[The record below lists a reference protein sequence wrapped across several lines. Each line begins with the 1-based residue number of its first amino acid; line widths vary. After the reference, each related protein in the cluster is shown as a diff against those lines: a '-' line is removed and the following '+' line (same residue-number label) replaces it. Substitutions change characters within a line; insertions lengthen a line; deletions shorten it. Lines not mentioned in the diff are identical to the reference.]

1 MNSGNIFEAQ
11 VGKAKGVEERSET
24 LEERVARFQK
34 AYAEEHIT
42 LKNKAE
48 KWLLDSCD
56 PKYDCEEDCLEEF
69 VEPDMMDHFS
79 DGFAAAQQRMADWR
93 YAEYKKNKAAGIAAH
108 KKSMNTHYSDKNG
121 CYVEGCTLCAIGSMN
136 EVLEA
141 SFIAGKKG
149 RIVRRDTIVVRPYT
163 EEQKAHMYMWMNLSD
178 VDSNGR
184 PILWMDEEEEHN
196 KEVRNCPKIYKLPP
210 FPGFPETKVR
220 TDQMVWHRM
229 FQGGVYWDCDVYG
242 IFNIETMYENDV
254 CGDENRTIFVI
265 TVLEPVLSR
274 TERIN
279 ELVYKEKFMRALFV
293 DMTTADIDMEPYYGQ
308 LHDVFEPNMLESKD
322 ITAFLAKRMEAG
334 LDLSYGE
341 KPQMLKQG
349 KKYDTQVKAEL
360 NLLCQSNGLPTPD
373 WQVEQKMRG
382 NTPLFHCIAN
392 FEGKKYVGT
401 VWHSSKQNAQ
411 CEIATMIVADKERW
425 CREKEE
431 EDYIEEDIYY
441 TPEPAKRE
449 KTQKEGWATIQEI
462 RAATPAKAEK
472 TLLDYANKRADFLQG
487 VLLNQQQLID
497 NSIAAGRA
505 QGYISQPQ
513 MLKPGK
519 FQQSLVNRATAAG
532 AKNAEN
538 HGGSEPHPSKAKLVA
553 VQLNED
559 EDEHVPNRFHGLVY
573 SEADETEKPQMKKG
587 ESSTSDDE
595 FEVKAKD
602 HPKNK
607 IERRVTTAQKKD
619 DEEFGA
625 PMETA
630 EWTEEEM
637 EAYVEDNTTTEYIDT
652 ANVKHL
658 EALLE
663 ADGIKEPTEEDMI
676 NRQNALGALVGIP
689 PVRSLWSPEQAKLYV
704 EKCQEQV
711 EKQKEEIAKRQAAE
725 AAKQNRAPLKVVV
738 QNEKTLSP
746 VELRAINIAAQST
759 AHHIDRNRA
768 RGPKGFREMNLEMMK
783 EIFSDWL
790 KDSCLNPRPFGWY
803 SLKRHVRDEFALR
816 GVDQKFWDYQTT
828 QEYRKTKVSE
838 FLLRTPEPEPIAVQL
853 KKTEQTETFEKQKKI
868 LEEYES
874 KPFVHKVRE
883 ITQNVGL
890 EIKKSADT
898 FATWW
903 MERPIL
909 ANLLRALVIWA
920 GVSMMTS
927 TMSFAL
933 VLGIPPIFSL
943 ALGIIVMVLVMMR
956 GYMYAMFV
964 SYVISSFGC
973 GPWFVVIAV
982 WTGIT
987 AITTLLAQAAATS
1000 VRWKIRKLES
1010 AEAERIA
1017 REEIKEQKQGLIDGT
1032 TKAVGETISKI
1043 ASTMQFPTRT
1053 VSNLRA
1059 LVGLVKDFPSAIRV
1073 IAEFWN
1079 VYFFD
1084 VTKCVAETDIE
1095 IWHQEE
1101 IGKIYVLRGL
1111 KGHEIATRVIPSG
1124 FTFHLW
1130 TTTTRRFIELGK
1142 DLPQVPLNRIG
1153 GSAGDVILMKKDDIK
1168 MEKNLIIQYQN
1179 QQKYKKIKWETRA
1192 YDWLNRRVLPETSIA
1207 APGLGYAYPTFVPK
1221 APTPPE
1227 EKLESTADKMDWFDT
1242 MEKAATILNG
1252 AKDDETP
1259 QSHHL
1264 DAVRQLSAQFADY
1277 IKARSQG
1284 VKEYVMIR
1292 KWWVLFLAAVGCAG
1306 FAFVSMLVWSYLKRQ
1321 ESEEES
1327 SDMAVLAD
1335 GTVMIDQRSEAVVHV
1350 QQPQAN
1356 VLKYDVDA
1364 DFEIIKVRSPDG
1376 KYFGYDPER
1385 INQEYLKDKK
1395 PGDVVPVKVWSNK
1408 GARELKMIV
1417 TENGEELQA
1426 AANKRGGIILK
1437 KLKGSEENDAV
1448 RMEMKQLFER
1458 TRSLP
1463 LPPKREPRKVVS
1475 RVIEGKSPMI
1485 KRSSEVIK
1493 NRNMKQQSIGGV
1505 IQPAFE
1511 SQQAWKST
1519 FDTRVNYC
1527 IYVCDRFVCQ
1537 VTKVPGGILF
1547 NKHFDELPDLKD
1559 GPLTLWNPRVGT
1571 SQAITWDWS
1580 KVETFANSKDLSYLP
1595 LTKAYSHLPCVDGQ
1609 AMEMVALPEGTYSGW
1624 IMGYDPDSRDGVPFQ
1639 NQIEIVKRG
1648 NELHYFT
1655 DNKPGQCMSLIF
1667 LDTPKKQLVGWH
1679 KSGSAPGRKCTA
1691 EAVTTEIIDRC
1702 YSGQPDRLF

>member
-1 MNSGNIFEAQ
+1 MNSEAQ
-11 VGKAKGVEERSET
+11 VGKAKEVEERSET

-34 AYAEEHIT
+34 VYAEEQIT
-42 LKNKAE
+42 VRNKAN

-56 PKYDCEEDCLEEF
+56 PSYDCEEDCLEEF
-69 VEPDMMDHFS
+69 VDSDMMDHFS

-93 YAEYKKNKAAGIAAH
+93 YAEYKRNKAAGIAAH

-141 SFIAGKKG
+141 SFIADKKG

-184 PILWMDEEEEHN
+184 PILWMDEEGEHN

-210 FPGFPETKVR
+210 FPGFPETKAR
-220 TDQMVWHRM
+220 TDQMIWHRM

-242 IFNIETMYENDV
+242 IFNIETMYENYIS
-254 CGDENRTIFVI
+254 GDENRTIFVI

-293 DMTTADIDMEPYYGQ
+293 DMTTVDINMEPYYGQ

-322 ITAFLAKRMEAG
+322 ITTFLAKRMEAG

-349 KKYDTQVKAEL
+349 KKYDTQIKAEL
-360 NLLCQSNGLPTPD
+360 NLLCQSNGLPVPE

-382 NTPLFHCIAN
+382 NAPLFHCTAN

-431 EDYIEEDIYY
+431 EDFIEEDIYY
-441 TPEPAKRE
+441 TPEPAKKE
-449 KTQKEGWATIQEI
+449 KTQKEGWATVQEI
-462 RAATPAKAEK
+462 RAAKSVKPEK

-519 FQQSLVNRATAAG
+519 FQQSLVNRVTVAG

-538 HGGSEPHPSKAKLVA
+538 HGGSEPLS
-553 VQLNED
+553 
-559 EDEHVPNRFHGLVY
+559 
-573 SEADETEKPQMKKG
+573 
-587 ESSTSDDE
+587 SDDE

-607 IERRVTTAQKKD
+607 TERRMTVAQKKD
-619 DEEFGA
+619 DEEFG
-625 PMETA
+625 PPLETT

-637 EAYVEDNTTTEYIDT
+637 EAYIEDNATTAYVDT

-676 NRQNALGALVGIP
+676 KRQNALGALVGMP
-689 PVRSLWSPEQAKLYV
+689 PMQSLWSPEQAKFYV

-711 EKQKEEIAKRQAAE
+711 EKQKEEIVKRQAAE
-725 AAKQNRAPLKVVV
+725 AAKQNKAPPKVVA
-738 QNEKTLSP
+738 QDEKTLSS

-790 KDSCLNPRPFGWY
+790 KESYLNSRPYSWY
-803 SLKRHVRDEFALR
+803 SLKRHVRDEFALK
-816 GVDQKFWDYQTT
+816 GVDQKFWDYSTT
-828 QEYRKTKVSE
+828 QAYRQQKVGE
-838 FLLRTPEPEPIAVQL
+838 FLLRTPEPEPIPVQL
-853 KKTEQTETFEKQKKI
+853 KKTEQTETFEKQKEI
-868 LEEYES
+868 LEEYEN
-874 KPFVHKVRE
+874 KTIGQRVKK
-883 ITQNVGL
+883 ITENVGI
-890 EIKKSADT
+890 ETKKRIDT
-898 FATWW
+898 FAEWW
-903 MERPIL
+903 MAKPFLGYIL
-909 ANLLRALVIWA
+909 HALIIWA

-927 TMSFAL
+927 MMSFAL
-933 VLGIPPIFSL
+933 VLGISPLFSL
-943 ALGIIVMVLVMMR
+943 LIGVMAMVLVMMR

-964 SYVISSFGC
+964 SYAIASFGC

-987 AITTLLAQAAATS
+987 ATITLLAQAAATS

-1010 AEAERIA
+1010 AEAARIA
-1017 REEIKEQKQGLIDGT
+1017 REEMKEQKQGLIDGT
-1032 TKAVGETISKI
+1032 TKAVGETIGKI
-1043 ASTMQFPTRT
+1043 ASTLQFPTRT

-1084 VTKCVAETDIE
+1084 VTKCAAEADIV
-1095 IWHQEE
+1095 IWQQEE
-1101 IGKIYVLRGL
+1101 VGKIFILKGL

-1124 FTFHLW
+1124 FTFFLW
-1130 TTTTRRFIELGK
+1130 TSTTRRFTELGK
-1142 DLPQVPLNRIG
+1142 DMPQVPLNRIG
-1153 GSAGDVILMKKDDIK
+1153 GDAGDVILMKKDDIV

-1179 QQKYKKIKWETRA
+1179 PKKYKKIKWETRA
-1192 YDWLNRRVLPETSIA
+1192 YDWLNRRVLAESAVA
-1207 APGLGYAYPTFVPK
+1207 APGIGYTYPTFVP
-1221 APTPPE
+1221 AVPVAPE
-1227 EKLESTADKMDWFDT
+1227 EPLESTAHKMDWFDVADKT
-1242 MEKAATILNG
+1242 ADILSGNNEE
-1252 AKDDETP
+1252 ETP

-1264 DAVRQLSAQFADY
+1264 DAVRQLAAQFANY
-1277 IKARSQG
+1277 VQKRSQG
-1284 VKEYVMIR
+1284 IKEYVMLR
-1292 KWWVLFLAAVGCAG
+1292 KWWTLFLAGVGCAG

-1321 ESEEES
+1321 ESEDEPTNTAILS
-1327 SDMAVLAD
+1327 D
-1335 GTVMIDQRSEAVVHV
+1335 GTIMVDQKTEVVVHGEMV

-1385 INQEYLKDKK
+1385 LNQEYLKDKK

-1408 GARELKMIV
+1408 GARELRMIV
-1417 TENGEELQA
+1417 TESGEELQSA
-1426 AANKRGGIILK
+1426 THASGKIYARKLNKPEDQAVK
-1437 KLKGSEENDAV
+1437 K
-1448 RMEMKQLFER
+1448 EMKQMFKNR
-1458 TRSLP
+1458 AVP
-1463 LPPKREPRKVVS
+1463 LPPKREPTKVVS
-1475 RVIEGKSPMI
+1475 RVVENKTPII

-1505 IQPAFE
+1505 IQPVFE

-1519 FDTRVNYC
+1519 LDTRVNYC
-1527 IYVCDRFVCQ
+1527 IFVCDRFVCQ
-1537 VTKVPGGILF
+1537 VTKVPGGIIF

-1580 KVETFANSKDLSYLP
+1580 KVENFANSKDLSYHP

-1609 AMEMVALPEGTYSGW
+1609 AMEMVVLPEGTYSGW

-1679 KSGSAPGRKCTA
+1679 KSGSSPGRKCTA

>member
-1 MNSGNIFEAQ
+1 MNSGNMFEAQ
-11 VGKAKGVEERSET
+11 VGKAKEVEERSET

-34 AYAEEHIT
+34 AYAEEQIT
-42 LKNKAE
+42 VRNKAQ
-48 KWLLDSCD
+48 KWLMDSCD
-56 PKYDCEEDCLEEF
+56 PNYDCEEDCLEEF

-79 DGFAAAQQRMADWR
+79 DGFAAAQQRMADFR

-141 SFIAGKKG
+141 SFIADKKG

-210 FPGFPETKVR
+210 FPGFPETKAR
-220 TDQMVWHRM
+220 TDQMIWHRM

-242 IFNIETMYENDV
+242 IFNIETMYENYV
-254 CGDENRTIFVI
+254 SGDENRTIFVI

-279 ELVYKEKFMRALFV
+279 EIVYKEKFMRALFV
-293 DMTTADIDMEPYYGQ
+293 DMTTVDIGMEPYYGQ

-322 ITAFLAKRMEAG
+322 ITAFLARRMEAG
-334 LDLSYGE
+334 LDLSLGE
-341 KPQMLKQG
+341 KLQMLKQG
-349 KKYDTQVKAEL
+349 KKYDTQIKAEL
-360 NLLCQSNGLPTPD
+360 NLLCQSNGLPTPE

-431 EDYIEEDIYY
+431 EDFIEEDIYY
-441 TPEPAKRE
+441 TPEPAKKE
-449 KTQKEGWATIQEI
+449 KTQKEGWATVQEI
-462 RAATPAKAEK
+462 RAAKPVKPEK

-487 VLLNQQQLID
+487 ILLNQQQLID

-513 MLKPGK
+513 MLKP
-519 FQQSLVNRATAAG
+519 S
-532 AKNAEN
+532 
-538 HGGSEPHPSKAKLVA
+538 
-553 VQLNED
+553 
-559 EDEHVPNRFHGLVY
+559 
-573 SEADETEKPQMKKG
+573 QMKKG
-587 ESSTSDDE
+587 EPLSSDDE

-607 IERRVTTAQKKD
+607 TERRMTVAQKKD
-619 DEEFGA
+619 DEEFG
-625 PMETA
+625 PPLETT

-637 EAYVEDNTTTEYIDT
+637 EAYIEDNATAAYVDT

-658 EALLE
+658 EVLLE

-676 NRQNALGALVGIP
+676 KRQNALGALVGMP
-689 PVRSLWSPEQAKLYV
+689 PVQSLWSPEQAKFYV

-725 AAKQNRAPLKVVV
+725 AAKQNKAPPKVVA
-738 QNEKTLSP
+738 QDEKTLSP

-803 SLKRHVRDEFALR
+803 SLKRHVRDEFALK

-853 KKTEQTETFEKQKKI
+853 KKTEQTETFEKQKEI

-874 KPFVHKVRE
+874 KPFVHKVRK
-883 ITQNVGL
+883 ITENVGL
-890 EIKKSADT
+890 EIKKSADV

-943 ALGIIVMVLVMMR
+943 FLGIVVMVLVMMR

-1017 REEIKEQKQGLIDGT
+1017 REEMKEQKQGLIDGT

-1124 FTFHLW
+1124 FTFYLW
-1130 TTTTRRFIELGK
+1130 TTATRRFTELGK

-1207 APGLGYAYPTFVPK
+1207 APGVGYTYPTFVPK

-1242 MEKAATILNG
+1242 LEKAATVLNG
-1252 AKDDETP
+1252 AKEDETP

-1277 IKARSQG
+1277 VKARSQG

-1327 SDMAVLAD
+1327 SDVAVLAD
-1335 GTVMIDQRSEAVVHV
+1335 GTVMVDQRSETTVHSAIV

-1376 KYFGYDPER
+1376 KYFGYDPEKL
-1385 INQEYLKDKK
+1385 NQEYLKDKK

-1417 TENGEELQA
+1417 TESGEELQA
-1426 AANKRGGIILK
+1426 ATHKSGKLYARKLDKAEEQEVKQEMKKMFANKT
-1437 KLKGSEENDAV
+1437 A
-1448 RMEMKQLFER
+1448 
-1458 TRSLP
+1458 P
-1463 LPPKREPRKVVS
+1463 LPPKREPAKVVS
-1475 RVIEGKSPMI
+1475 RVVEGKTPVI

-1505 IQPAFE
+1505 IQPVFE

-1527 IYVCDRFVCQ
+1527 IFVCDRFVCQ

-1580 KVETFANSKDLSYLP
+1580 KVETFANSKDLSYHP

-1609 AMEMVALPEGTYSGW
+1609 SMEMVALPEGTYSGW